1 MPEVIPLPL
10 YGLGKMSNYSAEKKT
25 IQARSF
31 LEGTNST
38 AEMLITDNWIGFLTC
53 KPDFLEVE
61 KRLLYSTMFI
71 EV

>member
-1 MPEVIPLPL
+1 MPEVTPCPS
-10 YGLGKMSNYSAEKKT
+10 YVLGKMSNYSTEKEK

-31 LEGTNST
+31 LESTNSS
-38 AEMLITDNWIGFLTC
+38 AEMLITDNWIGFLTQE
-53 KPDFLEVE
+53 PDFLEVE